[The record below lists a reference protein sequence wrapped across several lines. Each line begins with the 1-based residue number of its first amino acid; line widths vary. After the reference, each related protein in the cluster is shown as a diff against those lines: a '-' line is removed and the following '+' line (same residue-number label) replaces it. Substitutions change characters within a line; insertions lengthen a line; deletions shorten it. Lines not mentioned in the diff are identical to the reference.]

1 MKKKTIEKEPF
12 LTLPAVHRGKTVKY
26 AAVTAIRKISGEQHL
41 FIEVY
46 RNRKDS
52 RDIPVVRIAFTKK
65 DFGNYFPESGVWT
78 RGKITE
84 NTWSRCGL
92 LWRDKEESVP
102 KSDKTLAEENVLYSA
117 ADKKR
122 VRRFLKTPK
131 EWKQAVWN
139 DGTWWEYVAGKQK
152 EIIEEENSARKI
164 RELERRIAALKERQ
178 ENTGELPEQ
187 EILGYAD
194 TIIFRNRNIIFYRK
208 HGARATLAC
217 SKCGGVTDARWRKGQ
232 SYESQFE
239 RTVEEPV
246 ENHYGICPMCRE
258 TGIFVPQGRAG
269 RMRRQESHIFL
280 GQQYKDTGFVLR
292 YVQVEKEWL
301 LEESCG
307 EKGLEMAGA
316 YEKLSGIEI
325 ARVYFE
331 PGKKVQKDYHKHNN
345 YTGEDFWDDCNLYG
359 SNNINIGPG
368 KIMPET
374 FEAMEQTFLRYSAM
388 KGYCRAETGEVNP
401 VDYLERYMRTPQIE
415 MLVKMGLTEVV
426 SKLVKCHYG
435 IVQNEDAK
443 TPDTFL
449 GIRKERVKQL
459 IRGKGNTD
467 ILKVMQMEK
476 RMGQRW
482 TDIQVEHLAE
492 IGAGN
497 HGSISTALTYMNIQ
511 RFLNRVAKY
520 AACEYGTGCST
531 AVSRL
536 QDTAGRYIDYLEMRH
551 VLGYDMTNT
560 VYLFPRDLDVAH
572 GKMVEESNRKEADAR
587 IREASDRYPL
597 IRKHYRQYRRQFYFE
612 DGEFLIRPARD
623 AGEIIMEGKILHH
636 CVGGDKYL
644 SSHNNGNSIILFL
657 RFMDEPEVAYITVE
671 IGTES
676 KNIIQWYGAHDGKP
690 DKERMQK
697 WLDAYVTRLKCGLEA
712 AGQDRAQEAG
722 QGILMP
728 AI

>member
-26 AAVTAIRKISGEQHL
+26 AAVTAVREILGEPHL

-65 DFGNYFPESGVWT
+65 DFGNYFPEPGVWT
-78 RGKITE
+78 REKIIE

-102 KSDKTLAEENVLYSA
+102 KSDKTLAKENILYSE

-122 VRRFLKTPK
+122 VQKFLKAEK
-131 EWKQAVWN
+131 EWRQTGWN
-139 DGTWWEYVAGKQK
+139 DGTWWEYVADKQK
-152 EIIEEENSARKI
+152 EIIEEENSAKRIRKQ
-164 RELERRIAALKERQ
+164 ERRTAALKERQ

-187 EILGYAD
+187 GILGYAD
-194 TIIFRNRNIIFYRK
+194 TVIFHNRHIIFYKK
-208 HGARATLAC
+208 HGARAALAC
-217 SKCGGVTDARWRKGQ
+217 SECGGVTDARWRQGQ

-239 RTVEEPV
+239 RSVEEPV
-246 ENHYGICPMCRE
+246 ENHYGTCPMCRE

-280 GQQYKDTGFVLR
+280 GQQYKDAGFVLR
-292 YVQVEKEWL
+292 YVQVEKEWQI
-301 LEESCG
+301 EAYCG
-307 EKGLEMAGA
+307 EKGVEMAGA
-316 YEKLSGIEI
+316 YEKLSGVEL

-331 PGKKVQKDYHKHNN
+331 PGKKVQKDYHKHSN

-359 SNNINIGPG
+359 NKNINIGPG
-368 KIMPET
+368 EIMPET

-401 VDYLERYMRTPQIE
+401 VDYLERYMHTPQIE

-426 SKLVKCHYG
+426 SELVKCHYG
-435 IVQNEDAK
+435 IVQDEGAK
-443 TPDTFL
+443 TPASFL

-459 IRGKGNTD
+459 IRKKGNTD

-482 TDIQVEHLAE
+482 TDIQVEHLEE
-492 IGAGN
+492 IGAGD
-497 HGSISTALTYMNIQ
+497 HGGISTALTYMNIQ

-520 AACEYGTGCST
+520 AGCEYGTGCST

-536 QDTAGRYIDYLEMRH
+536 QNTAGRYIDYLEMRH
-551 VLGYDMTNT
+551 ALGYDMTNT
-560 VYLFPRDLDVAH
+560 VYLFPRDLNAAH
-572 GKMVEESNRKEADAR
+572 RKMVEESNRKEADAR
-587 IREASDRYPL
+587 IREASDRYPF
-597 IRKHYRQYRRQFYFE
+597 IKKHYRRYRKQFYFA

-623 AGEIIMEGKILHH
+623 AGEIVMEGQILHH
-636 CVGGDKYL
+636 CVGGDSYL
-644 SSHNNGNSIILFL
+644 SKHNEGRSIILFL
-657 RFMDEPEVAYITVE
+657 RDKAEPDMPYITVE
-671 IGTES
+671 IDPE
-676 KNIIQWYGAHDGKP
+676 KKRIMQWYGAYDKKT

-697 WLDAYVTRLKCGLEA
+697 WLDAYVTRLKCGFEA
-712 AGQDRAQEAG
+712 EGQDQAQEAL
-722 QGILMP
+722 QEILLP